1 MILKIMFIKNNR
13 KQSWSQLKHFL
24 KSGIKKVAPK
34 MLNSLTEFFFF
45 LDLFEIRL
53 GNISY
58 TEISYLNL

>member
-53 GNISY
+53 GNIS
-58 TEISYLNL
+58 